1 MDSRNLESLLQ
12 RHFGF
17 ESFLD
22 HQKEVVEAIIAG
34 VDLCVVM
41 PTGAGK
47 SLCYQLPALIKGS
60 YTLIISPLIAL
71 MADQVASLQR
81 RNIPAAFINSSISFA
96 EQRDAMYRCANGEIK
111 LLYVAP
117 ERLQTD
123 FFHEFL
129 LRTPPAM
136 LVVDE
141 AHCISEWGHDFR
153 PSYRHIGKIAQK
165 AGISHICAFTAT
177 ATPEVSE
184 DIRHQLL
191 RPKMKL
197 VAAGFR
203 RPNLNFKV
211 QNCQGGKDVKLAAL
225 KKLLKEKISG
235 ATIIYAATRQAVDE
249 LSAIPGVRGYHAGM
263 NNDARNAAQEYF
275 MHDPAPVLA
284 ATNAF
289 GMGIDR
295 PDVRRVIH
303 YQLPGSLEAYYQEA
317 GRAGRDGESA
327 DCILLF
333 SYADRYIQNFLIDM
347 NNPPPSLIRSV
358 YRVLRAEYSRH
369 PENPVL
375 EISAAELQKMVSGA
389 ASDGQISAAL
399 GILEK
404 SGAIIRRTRQTGCGK
419 IVFTSD
425 IAQLRVIHQQEKT
438 QRSRFIHRMIGEFGA
453 RLRNFME
460 ITVDEMAQIAGLSA
474 EQIRRV
480 LNALNGDLLTW
491 ENGFAGRA
499 IELTDPA
506 QIEPPLD
513 DKELD
518 LRRDYEQSRL
528 DAVVKYASTHNCRQ
542 KELIGYF
549 GEKDDS
555 WHCGICDN
563 CAGNSPDS
571 LKNRGISNQDIRIVL
586 RAAELFSGRIG
597 AGKMAQILAGSRSAG
612 IVAGN
617 WHRNACFGI
626 LRRLKQANVEQ
637 IIRAL
642 LDSGDLERVERG
654 GYPCIKLSEQGRQ
667 RLYDL

>member
-22 HQKEVVEAIIAG
+22 HQKEVVEDIIAG

-191 RPKMKL
+191 RPQMKL

-358 YRVLRAEYSRH
+358 YRVLRAEYARH

-425 IAQLRVIHQQEKT
+425 IAQLRLIHQLEKT

-642 LDSGDLERVERG
+642 LDSGDLERIERG

>member
-1 MDSRNLESLLQ
+1 MNFHNLESLLL

-22 HQKEVVEAIIAG
+22 HQKEVVEDIVSG
-34 VDLCVVM
+34 NDLCVVM

-47 SLCYQLPALIKGS
+47 SLCYQLPAMIKDS

-71 MADQVASLQR
+71 MADQVAALQK

-96 EQRDAMYRCANGEIK
+96 EQRDAMFRCANGEIK

-123 FFHEFL
+123 FFHDFL
-129 LRTPPAM
+129 LRNTPAM

-153 PSYRHIGKIAQK
+153 PSYRNIGKIAQR
-165 AGISHICAFTAT
+165 AGIPQICAFTAT

-184 DIRHQLL
+184 DIRRQLL
-191 RPKMKL
+191 RPQMKL

-211 QNCQGGKDVKLAAL
+211 HNCQGGKDVKLAVL
-225 KKLLKEKISG
+225 KKLLAEKISG

-249 LSAIPGVRGYHAGM
+249 LSSLPQVRRYHAGM
-263 NNDARNAAQEYF
+263 SNEERNAAQEYF
-275 MHDPAPVLA
+275 MNDPAPILA

-327 DCILLF
+327 DCLLLF
-333 SYADRYIQNFLIDM
+333 SYADRYIQNFLIEM

-358 YRVLRAEYSRH
+358 YRVLRAEFNRD
-369 PENPVL
+369 PQKPVL
-375 EISAAELQKMVSGA
+375 EISAAELQKLIPSS

-404 SGAIIRRTRQTGCGK
+404 SGAIIRRSRQVGCGK
-419 IVFTSD
+419 LCFTGD
-425 IAQLRVIHQQEKT
+425 IAQLRIIHQLEKT
-438 QRSRFIHRMIGEFGA
+438 QRSRFIHRMIGEFGEA
-453 RLRNFME
+453 LRKPRE
-460 ITVDEMAQIAGLSA
+460 ITIDTMAQIAGLSA

-480 LNALNGDLLTW
+480 LNALNGDVLSW
-491 ENGFAGRA
+491 ENGFSGRA
-499 IELTDPA
+499 IELVDPA
-506 QIEPPLD
+506 RIEPPLD
-513 DKELD
+513 DNELD
-518 LRRDYEQSRL
+518 HRRNYEQSRL
-528 DAVVKYASTHNCRQ
+528 DAVVKYASSRNCRQ

-555 WHCGICDN
+555 WHCGNCDN
-563 CAGNSPDS
+563 CSGRSPAS
-571 LKNRGISNQDIRIVL
+571 LQTRGITESEVRIVL
-586 RAAELFSGRIG
+586 RAAELFNGRIG
-597 AGKMAQILAGSRSAG
+597 AGKMAQILSGSRSAG
-612 IVAGN
+612 IIAGN
-617 WHRNACFGI
+617 WHRNACFGV
-626 LRRLKQANVEQ
+626 LRKLKQTGVEQ
-637 IIRAL
+637 LIRAL
-642 LDSGDLERVERG
+642 LDSGDLERIERG
-654 GYPCIKLSEQGRQ
+654 GYPCVRLSLQGRG
-667 RLYDL
+667 RLYEQ

>member
-1 MDSRNLESLLQ
+1 MSLQNLEAALF

-22 HQKEVVEAIIAG
+22 HQKEVIEDIVAG

-47 SLCYQLPALIKGS
+47 SLCYQLPALMKES

-71 MADQVASLQR
+71 MADQVAALQR
-81 RNIPAAFINSSISFA
+81 REIQAAFINSSISFA
-96 EQRDAMYRCANGEIK
+96 EQRNALYRCAAGEVK

-123 FFHEFL
+123 HFHEFL
-129 LRTPPAM
+129 MNHPPSM

-177 ATPEVSE
+177 ATPEVCE

-191 RPKMKL
+191 RPNMKL

-211 QNCQGGKDVKLAAL
+211 QNCQGGKEVKLAAL

-249 LSAIPGVRGYHAGM
+249 LSALPEVRGYHAGM
-263 NNDARNAAQEYF
+263 NNEERNAAQEYF
-275 MHDPAPVLA
+275 MCDPSPVLA

-327 DCILLF
+327 DCLLLF
-333 SYADRYIQNFLIDM
+333 SYADRYIQNFLIEM

-358 YRVLRAEYSRH
+358 YRVLRSEAARR
-369 PENPVL
+369 PGNPVL
-375 EISAAELQKMVSGA
+375 EISTAELQKMVSSSAG
-389 ASDGQISAAL
+389 DGQISAAL

-404 SGAIIRRTRQTGCGK
+404 SGAIIRRSRQTGCGR
-419 IVFTSD
+419 IHFTAD
-425 IAQLRVIHQQEKT
+425 IAQLRIIHQLEKT
-438 QRSRFIHRMIGEFGA
+438 QRSRFIHRMILEFGKTVT
-453 RLRNFME
+453 RPMD
-460 ITVDEMAQIAGLSA
+460 ITVDEMAQIAELSA

-480 LNALNGDLLTW
+480 LNALNGDVIVW
-491 ENGFAGRA
+491 ENGFSGRA
-499 IELTDPA
+499 IELADPEL
-506 QIEPPLD
+506 IEPPLD
-513 DKELD
+513 DKELE
-518 LRRDYEQSRL
+518 LRRDYEQNRL

-563 CAGNSPDS
+563 CAGNSPEA
-571 LKNRGISNQDIRIVL
+571 LANKGISDKDIRIVL
-586 RAAELFSGRIG
+586 RAAELFNGRIG
-597 AGKMAQILAGSRSAG
+597 AGKMAQILSGSRSAG
-612 IVAGN
+612 IMAGN

-626 LRRLKQANVEQ
+626 LRRLKQSGVEE

-642 LDSGDLERVERG
+642 LNSGELERVERG
-654 GYPCIKLSEQGRQ
+654 GYPCIRLSLQGKVKLYEK
-667 RLYDL
+667 

>member
-22 HQKEVVEAIIAG
+22 HQKEVVEAVIAG

-71 MADQVASLQR
+71 MADQVAALQR

-358 YRVLRAEYSRH
+358 YRVLRAEYARH

-425 IAQLRVIHQQEKT
+425 IAQLRVIHQLEKT

-453 RLRNFME
+453 RLRKFLE

-586 RAAELFSGRIG
+586 RAAELFSDRIG

-642 LDSGDLERVERG
+642 LDSGDLERIERG

>member
-22 HQKEVVEAIIAG
+22 HQKEVVEDIIAG

-358 YRVLRAEYSRH
+358 YRVLRAEYARH

-425 IAQLRVIHQQEKT
+425 IAQLRVIHQLEKT

-453 RLRNFME
+453 RLRKFME

-617 WHRNACFGI
+617 WHHNACFGI
-626 LRRLKQANVEQ
+626 LRKLKQANVEQ

-642 LDSGDLERVERG
+642 LDSGDLERIERG
-654 GYPCIKLSEQGRQ
+654 GYPCIKLSEQGKQ

>member
-1 MDSRNLESLLQ
+1 MNFHNLESLLL

-22 HQKEVVEAIIAG
+22 HQKEVVEDIVSG
-34 VDLCVVM
+34 NDLCVVM

-47 SLCYQLPALIKGS
+47 SLCYQLPAMIKDS

-71 MADQVASLQR
+71 MADQVAALQK

-96 EQRDAMYRCANGEIK
+96 EQRDAMFRCANGEIK

-129 LRTPPAM
+129 LRNTPAM

-153 PSYRHIGKIAQK
+153 PSYRNIGKIAQR
-165 AGISHICAFTAT
+165 AGIRQICAFTAT

-184 DIRHQLL
+184 DIRRQLL
-191 RPKMKL
+191 RPQMKL

-211 QNCQGGKDVKLAAL
+211 HNCQGGKDVKLAVL
-225 KKLLKEKISG
+225 KKLLAEKISG

-249 LSAIPGVRGYHAGM
+249 LSSLPQVRRYHAGM
-263 NNDARNAAQEYF
+263 SNEERNAAQDYF
-275 MHDPAPVLA
+275 MNDPSPILA

-327 DCILLF
+327 DCLLLF
-333 SYADRYIQNFLIDM
+333 SYADRYIQNFLIEM

-358 YRVLRAEYSRH
+358 YRVLRAEFNRD
-369 PENPVL
+369 PQKQIL
-375 EISAAELQKMVSGA
+375 EITAAELHKLLPSS

-404 SGAIIRRTRQTGCGK
+404 SGAIIRRSRQVGCGK
-419 IVFTSD
+419 IHFTGD
-425 IAQLRVIHQQEKT
+425 IAQLRIIHQLEKT
-438 QRSRFIHRMIGEFGA
+438 QRSRFIHRMIGEFGEA
-453 RLRNFME
+453 LRKPQE
-460 ITVDEMAQIAGLSA
+460 ITIDTMAQIAGLSA

-480 LNALNGDLLTW
+480 LNALNGDVLVW
-491 ENGFAGRA
+491 ENGFSGRA
-499 IELTDPA
+499 IELADPA

-513 DKELD
+513 DNELD
-518 LRRDYEQSRL
+518 HRRDYEQSRL
-528 DAVVKYASTHNCRQ
+528 DAVVKYACSHNCRQ
-542 KELIGYF
+542 KELIAYF

-555 WHCGICDN
+555 WHCGNCDN
-563 CAGNSPDS
+563 CAGHSPAS
-571 LKNRGISNQDIRIVL
+571 LQTRGITESEVRIVL
-586 RAAELFSGRIG
+586 RAAELFNGRIG
-597 AGKMAQILAGSRSAG
+597 AGKMAQILSGSRSAG
-612 IVAGN
+612 IIAGN
-617 WHRNACFGI
+617 WHRNACFGV
-626 LRRLKQANVEQ
+626 LRKLKQSGVEQ

-642 LDSGDLERVERG
+642 LDSGDLERIERG
-654 GYPCIKLSEQGRQ
+654 GYPCIRLSLQGRG
-667 RLYDL
+667 RLYEK

>member
-81 RNIPAAFINSSISFA
+81 RNIPAAFINSSISFN
-96 EQRDAMYRCANGEIK
+96 EQQQAMDAALRGEIK

-117 ERLQTD
+117 ERLQTE
-123 FFHEFL
+123 FFYRFI
-129 LRTPPAM
+129 RSNPPEM

-358 YRVLRAEYSRH
+358 YRVLRAEYARH

-425 IAQLRVIHQQEKT
+425 IAQLRVIHQLEKT

-480 LNALNGDLLTW
+480 LNALNGDVLTW

-642 LDSGDLERVERG
+642 LDSGDLERIERG
-654 GYPCIKLSEQGRQ
+654 GYPCIKLSRQGEK

>member
-1 MDSRNLESLLQ
+1 MSLPDLETLLQ
-12 RHFGF
+12 RYFGF

-22 HQKEVVEAIIAG
+22 HQKEVIEDIVAG
-34 VDLCVVM
+34 NDLCVVM

-47 SLCYQLPALIKGS
+47 SLCYQLPALIKES
-60 YTLIISPLIAL
+60 YTLVVSPLIAL
-71 MADQVASLQR
+71 MADQVAALQKR
-81 RNIPAAFINSSISFA
+81 GIPAAFINSSITFA
-96 EQRDAMYRCANGEIK
+96 EQRNALYRCAAGEVK

-123 FFHEFL
+123 HFHEFL
-129 LRTPPAM
+129 MNHPPAM

-191 RPKMKL
+191 RPEMKL

-211 QNCQGGKDVKLAAL
+211 QNCQGGKDVKLAVL

-249 LSAIPGVRGYHAGM
+249 LSALPGVRGYHAGM
-263 NNDARNAAQEYF
+263 NNEERNAAQEYF
-275 MHDPAPVLA
+275 MNDPSPVLA

-327 DCILLF
+327 DCLLLF
-333 SYADRYIQNFLIDM
+333 SYADRYIQNFLIEM
-347 NNPPPSLIRSV
+347 NNPPPSLVRSV
-358 YRVLRAEYSRH
+358 YRVLRAEYFRH
-369 PENPVL
+369 PKKPVL
-375 EISAAELQKMVSGA
+375 EISAAELQKMVSGS

-404 SGAIIRRTRQTGCGK
+404 SGAIIRRSRQIGNGR
-419 IVFTSD
+419 ISFTSD
-425 IAQLRVIHQQEKT
+425 IAQLRIIHQLEKT
-438 QRSRFIHRMIGEFGA
+438 QRSRFIHRMILEFGEK
-453 RLRNFME
+453 LRKFMD
-460 ITVDEMAQIAGLSA
+460 ITVDEMAQIAGLST

-480 LNALNGDLLTW
+480 LNALNGDVITW

-499 IELTDPA
+499 IELADPE
-506 QIEPPLD
+506 QIEPPLN

-518 LRRDYEQSRL
+518 QRRDYEQNRL
-528 DAVVKYASTHNCRQ
+528 DAVVKYASSHNCRQ

-571 LKNRGISNQDIRIVL
+571 LKSKGISDKDIRIVL
-586 RAAELFSGRIG
+586 RAAELFNGRIG

-626 LRRLKQANVEQ
+626 LRKLKQSNVEQ

-642 LDSGDLERVERG
+642 LDSGDLERIERG
-654 GYPCIKLSEQGRQ
+654 GYPCIKLSGQGEKK
-667 RLYDL
+667 LYDL